1 MKNYSQLFAFL
12 FILLAFSCTKPPD
25 YPDEPVIEFLSLSR
39 STIPQGTNLNDTIW
53 ITIGFTD
60 GDGDIGLEET
70 TDKQLTII
78 DTHFNSIT
86 EDNIMQVSVPFV
98 PEQGA
103 GNGISGTISVATF
116 TNCCVHPVQGA
127 APCSVIP
134 GYPTDSLVYEIFMTD
149 RAGNESNH
157 IFTEPIILLCE

>member
-1 MKNYSQLFAFL
+1 ML
-12 FILLAFSCTKPPD
+12 
-25 YPDEPVIEFLSLSR
+25 
-39 STIPQGTNLNDTIW
+39 QGTAFEDTIW
-53 ITIGFTD
+53 VTIGFTD

-86 EDNIMQVSVPFV
+86 EDNIKQISVPFV

-103 GNGISGTISVATF
+103 GNGISGTISIATF
-116 TNCCVHPVQGA
+116 PNCCVYPSPGPS
-127 APCSVIP
+127 PCTPSTQ
-134 GYPTDSLVYEIFMTD
+134 YPTDSLVYEIFMTD

-157 IFTEPIILLCE
+157 ILTDPIILLCQ